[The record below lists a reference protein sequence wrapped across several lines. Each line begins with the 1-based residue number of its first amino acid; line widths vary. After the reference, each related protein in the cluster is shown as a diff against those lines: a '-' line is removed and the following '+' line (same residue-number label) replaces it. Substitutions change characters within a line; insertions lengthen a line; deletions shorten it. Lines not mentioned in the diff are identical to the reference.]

1 MSKKYYI
8 LCLLC
13 CVFCA
18 CQPSAEQQTEL
29 LPVSQ
34 KQDSID
40 LKPAIKLDTIEAELP
55 KPEPIDSHNFY
66 YQANK
71 NSKQL
76 KRFLTAP
83 IDLPKFKKKNGA
95 NSRGA
100 KGKAYYFKPKEKGF
114 YYNYFFFRGCSDYGL
129 VIDVYMYGES
139 AGSYSKANETLVD
152 LKCRCKLRDLKDLD
166 LVGKEWETIKEKYG
180 DNYLKVDDKRIYAY
194 KGNLLI
200 LEIGRKNI
208 SSYRY
213 LRTNL
218 RQIKSVDDLPEVL
231 FQEAT

>member
-8 LCLLC
+8 LYLFC

-18 CQPSAEQQTEL
+18 CQPSVEPQTEP
-29 LPVSQ
+29 LPLSQ
-34 KQDSID
+34 KQDSIG
-40 LKPAIKLDTIEAELP
+40 LEPAIELDTIERELP

-83 IDLPKFKKKNGA
+83 IDLPTFKKKNGA
-95 NSRGA
+95 NSRVS
-100 KGKAYYFKPKEKGF
+100 KEKAYYLKPKEKGF
-114 YYNYFFFRGCSDYGL
+114 YYNYFLFRGCSDYGL
-129 VIDVYMYGES
+129 VMDVYMYGDS
-139 AGSYSKANETLVD
+139 PGSYSKANETLVD
-152 LKCRCKLRDLKDLD
+152 LKCRCELRDLKDLN

-180 DNYLKVDDKRIYAY
+180 DNYLKVDDKRIYVY
-194 KGNLLI
+194 KENLLI
-200 LEIGRKNI
+200 LEIERKSIN
-208 SSYRY
+208 SYRY

-218 RQIKSVDDLPEVL
+218 RQIKSVDDLPEAI
-231 FQEAT
+231 FKEAT